1 MKTAVLRLLALA
13 TLALAAAAQSA
24 NSAHTLKLDEGA
36 APPPARLA
44 DFAWLAG
51 HWVGTGFGGAHV
63 EEIWTAPEG
72 TSMAGMFRLVSKGAA
87 QVYELCLLL
96 PVADTVELRL
106 KHFTRDLKGWEEKA
120 DFVTF
125 RLVRVAPREACFEG
139 LTFRLDDG
147 GATLRVWLVTKSRD
161 GATTEQEMVFQR
173 RS

>member
-1 MKTAVLRLLALA
+1 MKTAFLRLLALA

-24 NSAHTLKLDEGA
+24 NSAHTLRLAEGA

-96 PVADTVELRL
+96 PAGDTVELRL

-120 DFVTF
+120 DHVTF
-125 RLVRVAPREACFEG
+125 RLVRIAPGEACFEG